1 MEVMSTL
8 EDYSHLVCVCKTC
21 PDSNHL
27 LGTNN
32 EPEVNAD
39 HEMPVVVFFDLCQ
52 AKKLEIRVGSTVHI
66 APPWLV
72 HYEICNINSVFARFH
87 LRPSSFVTCL
97 INIHPLYNGPCGL
110 LPPANEVWARVT
122 SERFYTCLSFC
133 SRRWGGG
140 QLPSMHHKSHDLHPR
155 GLSASIGGGGSLR
168 TWGGQTPCQN

>member
-1 MEVMSTL
+1 MSVEVMSTL

-32 EPEVNAD
+32 GPEVNAD

-52 AKKLEIRVGSTVHI
+52 AKKLEIRVGRTVHI

-97 INIHPLYNGPCGL
+97 INFHPLYNGPCGL
-110 LPPANEVWARVT
+110 LPPANEVWGRVT
-122 SERFYTCLSFC
+122 FLHVSVFLFTEV
-133 SRRWGGG
+133 RR
-140 QLPSMHHKSHDLHPR
+140 R
-155 GLSASIGGGGSLR
+155 AASQHASQV
-168 TWGGQTPCQN
+168 T